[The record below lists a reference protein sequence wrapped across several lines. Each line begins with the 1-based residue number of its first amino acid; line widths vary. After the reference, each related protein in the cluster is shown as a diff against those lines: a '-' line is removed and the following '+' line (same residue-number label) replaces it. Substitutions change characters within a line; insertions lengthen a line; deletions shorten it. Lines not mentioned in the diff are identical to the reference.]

1 MILIFRLFWDF
12 KGRQALYTPPQVVD
26 QEFKVKP
33 FPLAVIRN
41 HSYHPGFTTPGYM
54 GLIVSLGKK
63 KLKILMKLRPSV
75 IAHFVGIVSGNKKH
89 MHDFFVSC
97 VFRAVEA
104 VKVGK
109 KCKKKS

>member
-1 MILIFRLFWDF
+1 
-12 KGRQALYTPPQVVD
+12 
-26 QEFKVKP
+26 
-33 FPLAVIRN
+33 
-41 HSYHPGFTTPGYM
+41 M
-54 GLIVSLGKK
+54 GLILIGKESK
-63 KLKILMKLRPSV
+63 SKNFMKLRCSE

-89 MHDFFVSC
+89 IHDFYVSC